1 MIVAIDGPAG
11 CGKSSLAAM
20 ISKNLGFLYI
30 NSGNLYRA
38 ISLAAIN
45 KGVSV
50 DDIQG
55 IIKVASEV
63 QIEYLPDGKI
73 SVDGKVVDRELRTP
87 AVDAIVAQVSA
98 IPEVRAIVNKI
109 IQKVAAGRDCVA
121 EGRDMTT
128 VVFPNADLKIYLD
141 ASVEKRAER
150 RFMQNSEGM
159 SLDDIRKNIEMRDRI
174 DTTKSTGALK
184 IAEDAYYLDT
194 SGLTIEQVYEKVYSK
209 ILYVR
214 DTHGQ

>member
-20 ISKNLGFLYI
+20 ISRNLGFLYI

-38 ISLAAIN
+38 ISFAVIT

-50 DDIQG
+50 GDTQG
-55 IIKVASEV
+55 ILRVASQV
-63 QIEYLPDGKI
+63 HIEYLPDGTI

>member
-1 MIVAIDGPAG
+1 
-11 CGKSSLAAM
+11 
-20 ISKNLGFLYI
+20 
-30 NSGNLYRA
+30 
-38 ISLAAIN
+38 
-45 KGVSV
+45 
-50 DDIQG
+50 
-55 IIKVASEV
+55 
-63 QIEYLPDGKI
+63 
-73 SVDGKVVDRELRTP
+73 
-87 AVDAIVAQVSA
+87 VAQVSA

-184 IAEDAYYLDT
+184 IAKDAYYLDT

-214 DTHGQ
+214 DTNGQ

>member
-20 ISKNLGFLYI
+20 ISRNLGFLYI

-38 ISLAAIN
+38 ISFAVIT

-50 DDIQG
+50 GDTQG
-55 IIKVASEV
+55 ILRVASQV
-63 QIEYLPDGKI
+63 HIEYLPDGTI
-73 SVDGKVVDRELRTP
+73 SIDGKVVDRELRTP

>member
-184 IAEDAYYLDT
+184 IAKDAYYLDT

-214 DTHGQ
+214 DTNGQ

>member
-50 DDIQG
+50 DDTQG

-87 AVDAIVAQVSA
+87 AVDAVVAQVSA

-184 IAEDAYYLDT
+184 IAKDAYYLDT

>member
-20 ISKNLGFLYI
+20 ISRNLGFLYI

-38 ISLAAIN
+38 ISFAVIT

-50 DDIQG
+50 GDTQG
-55 IIKVASEV
+55 ILRVASQV
-63 QIEYLPDGKI
+63 HIEYLPDGTI

-159 SLDDIRKNIEMRDRI
+159 SLDDIRKNIEMRDKI

>member
-1 MIVAIDGPAG
+1 
-11 CGKSSLAAM
+11 
-20 ISKNLGFLYI
+20 
-30 NSGNLYRA
+30 
-38 ISLAAIN
+38 
-45 KGVSV
+45 
-50 DDIQG
+50 
-55 IIKVASEV
+55 
-63 QIEYLPDGKI
+63 
-73 SVDGKVVDRELRTP
+73 
-87 AVDAIVAQVSA
+87 
-98 IPEVRAIVNKI
+98 
-109 IQKVAAGRDCVA
+109 
-121 EGRDMTT
+121 MTT

-209 ILYVR
+209 ILYTR
-214 DTHGQ
+214 EAHGQ